1 MTDASAADYVAEADS
16 LEDELR
22 AFSWLRRQP
31 ADPPVVA
38 EELGRHE
45 GLANTGE
52 KRVVYYPDG
61 ADDDSGA
68 WIDAPRSLEVDLGAD
83 TETDDTRRD

>member
-22 AFSWLRRQP
+22 AFQWLRRQP
-31 ADPPVVA
+31 DDAPVV
-38 EELGRHE
+38 EQELGRHE
-45 GLANTGE
+45 GMSNTGE

-61 ADDDSGA
+61 AEPESNA
-68 WIDAPRSLEVDLGAD
+68 WIDAPRGVEVCLEDVK
-83 TETDDTRRD
+83 